1 MHAGMFSCDPGTPLA
16 NVAGTMAS
24 RRIHALIVEDQ
35 DGNPAE
41 IVSDTDV
48 IAAAACADSFCAKD
62 VAATEALT
70 TSADISLREAARLM
84 AEHGVSHLIVR
95 DSASGQAVGVLSTTD
110 ILAVYSVIG
119 LAGASA

>member
-16 NVAGTMAS
+16 DVAGMMAS
-24 RRIHALIVEDQ
+24 HRIHALIVEDQ
-35 DGNPAE
+35 NGDPAE

-48 IAAAACADSFCAKD
+48 IAAAACADIFCAKD

-70 TSADISLREAARLM
+70 TSTDVSLRGAARMM

-95 DSASGQAVGVLSTTD
+95 ENASGQAVGVLSTTD
-110 ILAVYSVIG
+110 ILAVYAVIG